1 MKLIF
6 ATHNPGKIKEMQELL
21 DELNIE
27 VSSADE
33 AGVTEDPI
41 EDGLTFKENA
51 LKKARFVCSKSGTC
65 AVADDSGICLE
76 ALNGAP
82 GIYTARWAG
91 EGNDLVDFTLNKIKD
106 IPEEN
111 LGAAF
116 HCAVALVMPDGREY
130 VFEGLSPGRVI
141 KERRGIANPKLP
153 YDQIF
158 IPADHEQT
166 FAEMPREEK
175 HTLSHRG
182 RAFSKLKDF
191 LKNISV

>member
-21 DELNIE
+21 ADLDIE
-27 VSSADE
+27 VLSADE
-33 AGVTEDPI
+33 AGVTEDLV
-41 EDGLTFKENA
+41 EDGLTFEENA
-51 LKKARFVCSKSGTC
+51 LKKARFVCQKSGEC
-65 AVADDSGICLE
+65 AVGDDSGICLD

-91 EGNDLVDFTLNKIKD
+91 EGNDLIDFTLDKIKD

-111 LGAAF
+111 LGATF
-116 HCAVALVMPDGREY
+116 RCALALVMPDGQEFI
-130 VFEGLSPGRVI
+130 FEGRSPGRVI
-141 KERRGIANPKLP
+141 KERRGPKVPKLP

-158 IPADHEQT
+158 IPEGYEQT

-175 HTLSHRG
+175 HKLSHRG
-182 RAFSKLKDF
+182 RAFGELKRFLESSK
-191 LKNISV
+191 